1 LLAAVYDGSPQ
12 IRLVQRDIP
21 RIARNEVLL
30 KVEACSICGTD
41 RRILRAGHR
50 GIPSGTQRT
59 LGHECSGEVVEV
71 GRDVQ
76 WPRVGM
82 RLGVSPNIGCG
93 HCDVCILGYTNLCPE
108 NIGIG
113 GGIDGGMAEYLRI
126 PAPYIQQGNLGEVP
140 PNISYEEA
148 ALNEPL
154 SCSYRGLRACHIQL
168 NESILIVGAGT
179 IGLMMVQLA
188 RLMGAG
194 LVIVSQR
201 SAPRR
206 AFAQRFAP
214 DVIVNPEEQNL
225 LDLVMERTGGKGVDV
240 AIVAAPSP
248 EAQTQVIDT
257 MAVHGRVNFFGGL
270 PKDKGM
276 TQVNANQIHYREL
289 CILGTTGQTV
299 EDYRTTMALLGKG
312 LIDVA
317 SLISGRFRLEDA
329 VAAFEHAESR
339 ESLRSMI
346 RPSVG

>member
-1 LLAAVYDGSPQ
+1 
-12 IRLVQRDIP
+12 
-21 RIARNEVLL
+21 
-30 KVEACSICGTD
+30 
-41 RRILRAGHR
+41 
-50 GIPSGTQRT
+50 
-59 LGHECSGEVVEV
+59 
-71 GRDVQ
+71 
-76 WPRVGM
+76 M

-108 NIGIG
+108 NVGIG
-113 GGIDGGMAEYLRI
+113 GGVDGAMAEYMRI
-126 PAPYIQQGNLGEVP
+126 PAPYIQQGNLSEIP
-140 PNISYEEA
+140 PDLSYEEA

-154 SCSYRGLRACHIQL
+154 SCSYRGLRACHIEL
-168 NESILIVGAGT
+168 DDSVLIVGAGT

-206 AFAQRFAP
+206 ALAERFAP
-214 DVIVNPEEQNL
+214 DVILNPEEQ
-225 LDLVMERTGGKGVDV
+225 DLVDVVMELTGGRGVNV
-240 AIVAAPSP
+240 AIVAAPSR
-248 EAQTQVIDT
+248 EAQAQVIDA

-276 TQVNANQIHYREL
+276 TQVNANQIHYQEL
-289 CILGTTGQTV
+289 CVLGTTGQTV
-299 EDYRTTMALLGKG
+299 EDYRTTIALLGKS

-317 SLISGRFRLEDA
+317 SLISGRFRLEDV

-346 RPSVG
+346 RPSVR